1 MLKLDV
7 CVKCRKL
14 FTPVFTENRCPQC
27 NEELE
32 QKIFL
37 VENAIYRGLKQT
49 VADIV
54 EYTQLPEE
62 DVILILKSQ
71 RYLNET
77 VTREA
82 LCSRCHEKQAQAG
95 SEFCVDCRF
104 ELYQAINKMAGTIYA
119 RVGDRPYKP
128 TSGGQSLQTLMTEVR
143 TQRGRD
149 DADDF
154 KRRHARWK

>member
-14 FTPVFTENRCPQC
+14 FTPVFGETKCPQC
-27 NEELE
+27 IDDYE

-62 DVILILKSQ
+62 EVVLILKSQ

-77 VTREA
+77 IAREA
-82 LCSRCHEKQAQAG
+82 KCTRCKSNSAQPG
-95 SEFCVDCRF
+95 SEFCMDCRF
-104 ELYQAINKMAGTIYA
+104 ELHQALGRMAGDLQSKI
-119 RVGDRPYKP
+119 GDRPYRP
-128 TSGGQSLQTLMTEVR
+128 TTAPSLRNIVSAVR

-149 DADDF
+149 DADEF
-154 KRRHARWK
+154 KQRHSRWK